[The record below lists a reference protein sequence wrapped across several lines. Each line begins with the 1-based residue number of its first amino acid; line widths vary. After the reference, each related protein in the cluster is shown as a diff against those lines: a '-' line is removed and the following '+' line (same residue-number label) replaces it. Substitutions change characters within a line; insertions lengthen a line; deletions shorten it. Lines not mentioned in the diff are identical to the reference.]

1 MVITKGKPKPVLM
14 GAGFLAPLIAEFGS
28 SLEALA
34 HSGLTIRGYT
44 DSARHFA
51 AWICHADLQLDDVD
65 RATVDSFARHRCR
78 CAGARQWNGVSRN
91 YARRAGRFVAFLT
104 ERGVVPAPP
113 PVAAE
118 IAHPQIL
125 DYQRWLAVHR
135 GLSERSVSRQGLMI
149 KRLLPALGE
158 DPRAY
163 GAATIRAA
171 VRAEAQ
177 RCSPSHVGTM
187 TSALRGYL
195 RFLAASGLCRPGL
208 DQAVPPVLQW
218 RLSALPRYLPS
229 ADVERMIA
237 TCDPVTPLGLRDRA
251 ALLLLARLG
260 LRAGDVRG
268 LRLEH
273 DDAGDRRHPEC
284 AATCHMQVVQ
294 GVGCLPL
301 PQDAGDAVLAYIE
314 NGRPAVTEDRL
325 FLRSKAPYRPF
336 TTSSSI
342 SCIVA
347 RALRQAGIK
356 DPPSKGAGLLRHSA
370 ATTML
375 RAGATLEA
383 VGALLRHRSLD
394 MTAHYAK
401 VDVTM
406 LETIAQPWPGE
417 ASC

>member
-1 MVITKGKPKPVLM
+1 MVITKTKSPKLGSM
-14 GAGFLAPLIAEFGS
+14 DAGFLVPLIDEFGA
-28 SLEALA
+28 SLEALG
-34 HSGLTIRGYT
+34 HSRLTIGGYT
-44 DSARHFA
+44 DSARHFT
-51 AWICHADLQLDDVD
+51 AWALDAGVRLEEVGKD
-65 RATVDSFARHRCR
+65 TLGLFASHHCR
-78 CAGARQWNGVSRN
+78 CAGGRRWNSVSRK
-91 YARRAGRFVAFLT
+91 YVRRAGRFVTFLAKR
-104 ERGVVPAPP
+104 ELIPPEPQPVVVP
-113 PVAAE
+113 V
-118 IAHPQIL
+118 HPRIL
-125 DYQRWLAVHR
+125 DYQRWLTVHR
-135 GLSERSVSRQGLMI
+135 GLSDRSVTRQGRMI

-158 DPRAY
+158 VPQAY
-163 GAATIRAA
+163 SAATIRA
-171 VRAEAQ
+171 VFRAEAQ
-177 RCSPSHVGTM
+177 QCSPSHIRTM

-218 RLSALPRYLPS
+218 RLSALPRYLPT

-237 TCDPVTPLGLRDRA
+237 ACGQATSLDLRDRA

-260 LRAGDVRG
+260 LRAGDVCS
-268 LRLEH
+268 LRL
-273 DDAGDRRHPEC
+273 DDFDWAAGTVRVCGKSRRS
-284 AATCHMQVVQ
+284 AR
-294 GVGCLPL
+294 LPL

-314 NGRPAVTEDRL
+314 NGRPAVSEDRL

-336 TTSSSI
+336 ITSSSI
-342 SCIVA
+342 SYIVA
-347 RALRQAGIK
+347 RALRRAGIK
-356 DPPSKGAGLLRHSA
+356 DPPSSGAGLLRHSA

-383 VGALLRHRSLD
+383 VGAVLRHRSLD

>member
-1 MVITKGKPKPVLM
+1 MVITKRKFPKPGLID
-14 GAGFLAPLIAEFGS
+14 AGFLAPLITEFGAH
-28 SLEALA
+28 LDALA
-34 HSGLTIRGYT
+34 HSSLTISGYT
-44 DSARHFA
+44 DAARHFA
-51 AWICHADLQLDDVD
+51 SWVCAAGLQLNDIGKE
-65 RATVDSFARHRCR
+65 TVDGFARHHCR
-78 CAGARQWNGVSRN
+78 CAGARRWSGVSAK
-91 YARRAGRFVAFLT
+91 YARRAGRFVAFLA
-104 ERGVVPAPP
+104 ESGVIPVAPP
-113 PVAAE
+113 VVAE
-118 IAHPQIL
+118 LVHPQIL

-135 GLSERSVSRQGLMI
+135 GLSDRSVSRQGRMVT
-149 KRLLPALGE
+149 RLLSALGE
-158 DPRAY
+158 DPQAY
-163 GAATIRAA
+163 SATTIRAA

-218 RLSALPRYLPS
+218 RLSALPRYLPT
-229 ADVERMIA
+229 ADVERLIA
-237 TCDPVTPLGLRDRA
+237 TCDLSNPLDLRDRA

-260 LRAGDVRG
+260 LRAGDVCS
-268 LRLEH
+268 LRL
-273 DDAGDRRHPEC
+273 DDFDWGAGAVRVCGKSR
-284 AATCHMQVVQ
+284 QSVR
-294 GVGCLPL
+294 LPL
-301 PQDAGDAVLAYIE
+301 PQDVGDAVLAYIE
-314 NGRPAVTEDRL
+314 NGRPVVTEVRL

-342 SCIVA
+342 SYIVD
-347 RALRQAGIK
+347 RALRRAGVE
-356 DPPSKGAGLLRHSA
+356 DPPSKGASLLRHSA

-383 VGALLRHRSLD
+383 VGAVLRHRSLD

-417 ASC
+417 A

>member
-1 MVITKGKPKPVLM
+1 MIITKGKPPKPRLM
-14 GAGFLAPLIAEFGS
+14 DAGFLAPLIAEFGS

-34 HSGLTIRGYT
+34 HSSLTIRGYT

-51 AWICHADLQLDDVD
+51 AWISDAGLQLDDVGKEM
-65 RATVDSFARHRCR
+65 VESFARHHCQ
-78 CAGARQWNGVSRN
+78 CAGARHWNGVSGK
-91 YARRAGRFVAFLT
+91 YARRAGRFIAFLA
-104 ERGVVPAPP
+104 ERGMIPPAAPI
-113 PVAAE
+113 AAE
-118 IAHPQIL
+118 IIHPRIS

-135 GLSERSVSRQGLMI
+135 GLSDRSVSRQGRMI

-158 DPRAY
+158 DPQAY

-229 ADVERMIA
+229 ADVERVIA
-237 TCDPVTPLGLRDRA
+237 SCDRATPLGLRDRA

-268 LRLEH
+268 LRLE
-273 DDAGDRRHPEC
+273 DFDWAAGAVRVCGKSRRS
-284 AATCHMQVVQ
+284 VR
-294 GVGCLPL
+294 LPL
-301 PQDAGDAVLAYIE
+301 PQDVGDAVLAYIE
-314 NGRPAVTEDRL
+314 NGRPPVAEGQL
-325 FLRSKAPYRPF
+325 FLRSMAPYRPF

-342 SCIVA
+342 SYIVA
-347 RALRQAGIK
+347 RALRQAGVV
-356 DPPSKGAGLLRHSA
+356 DPPSRGAGLLRHSA

-383 VGALLRHRSLD
+383 VGAVLRHRSLD

-401 VDVTM
+401 VDVTV

>member
-1 MVITKGKPKPVLM
+1 MVITKRKSPKPGPM
-14 GAGFLAPLIAEFGS
+14 DAGFLTPLIAEFGT
-28 SLEALA
+28 SLGALG
-34 HSGLTIRGYT
+34 HSRLTISGYT

-51 AWICHADLQLDDVD
+51 AWVLDAGLQLEEIGKDKVD
-65 RATVDSFARHRCR
+65 RFARHHCQ
-78 CAGARQWNGVSRN
+78 CPGARRWKGVSVK
-91 YARRAGRFVAFLT
+91 YARRAGRFVTFLAD
-104 ERGVVPAPP
+104 RRVIPPA
-113 PVAAE
+113 VSARAE
-118 IAHPQIL
+118 IVHPQIL

-135 GLSERSVSRQGLMI
+135 GLSDRSVSRQGRMI

-158 DPRAY
+158 DPQAY
-163 GAATIRAA
+163 SVATIRATF
-171 VRAEAQ
+171 RAEAQ
-177 RCSPSHVGTM
+177 RCSPSHTRTM

-195 RFLAASGLCRPGL
+195 RFLAASGLCRAGL

-218 RLSALPRYLPS
+218 RLSALPRYLPT

-237 TCDPVTPLGLRDRA
+237 SCDLATPLDLRDRA

-260 LRAGDVRG
+260 LRAGDVCG
-268 LRLEH
+268 LRL
-273 DDAGDRRHPEC
+273 DDFDWTVGAVQVCGKSRRS
-284 AATCHMQVVQ
+284 VR
-294 GVGCLPL
+294 LPL
-301 PQDAGDAVLAYIE
+301 PQDVGDAVLAYIE
-314 NGRPAVTEDRL
+314 NGRPAVTEDRV

-342 SCIVA
+342 SYIVA
-347 RALRQAGIK
+347 RALKQAGVT

-383 VGALLRHRSLD
+383 VGAILRHRSLD

-417 ASC
+417 VSC

>member
-1 MVITKGKPKPVLM
+1 MVTTKGKPPKLGLM
-14 GAGFLAPLIAEFGS
+14 DPRFLAPLIAEFRV

-34 HSGLTIRGYT
+34 HSSLTIGGYT

-51 AWICHADLQLDDVD
+51 AWVCDAGLQLDEVGEEMVD
-65 RATVDSFARHRCR
+65 NFARHHCR
-78 CAGARQWNGVSRN
+78 CAGARQWNGVSGK
-91 YARRAGRFVAFLT
+91 YARRAGRFVAFLA
-104 ERGVVPAPP
+104 ERGVIPQAPP
-113 PVAAE
+113 AAAR
-118 IAHPQIL
+118 IVHPRIL

-135 GLSERSVSRQGLMI
+135 GLSDRSVSRQGRMI

-177 RCSPSHVGTM
+177 RCSPSHVRTM

-237 TCDPVTPLGLRDRA
+237 SCDRATPLGLRDRA

-268 LRLEH
+268 LRL
-273 DDAGDRRHPEC
+273 DDFDWTAGAICVCGKSRRS
-284 AATCHMQVVQ
+284 VR
-294 GVGCLPL
+294 LPL
-301 PQDAGDAVLAYIE
+301 PQDVGDAVLAYIE
-314 NGRPAVTEDRL
+314 NGRPPVAEDRL
-325 FLRSKAPYRPF
+325 FLRSMAPYRPF

-342 SCIVA
+342 SHIVA
-347 RALRQAGIK
+347 HALRRAGVE

-401 VDVTM
+401 VDVIM

-417 ASC
+417 VSC